1 MAARR
6 TGAPPDVMMATV
18 DRWFVAH
25 YGERAGRWVT
35 KPSPWGPYFSLV
47 MPLEVD
53 PALPF
58 CTGRYLAKH
67 SWDLNLDLQKAHAMR
82 RDAEQLF
89 HDLRRTLRSLGYE
102 LGFRPGEPPV
112 SALDECEVRIFPH
125 ETAHDYAKQTE
136 VVTAWASVTE
146 GFRVRYGI
154 VPEESLPFIHVAALN
169 ARILEDVLQRAID
182 DEMNRLVED
191 EGLSP
196 RQASDRLFVSA
207 VERTTLGAVLES
219 SLALGASSPM
229 IRAVEDLMR
238 NGYVI
243 VRHR

>member
-35 KPSPWGPYFSLV
+35 KTSPWGPYFSLV

-58 CTGRYLAKH
+58 CTDRYLAKH
-67 SWDLNLDLQKAHAMR
+67 AWDLDLDPKKAHALQ

-89 HDLRRTLRSLGYE
+89 NDLRRTLRSLGYE

-112 SALDECEVRIFPH
+112 SKLDECEVRIFPH
-125 ETAHDYAKQTE
+125 ETAHDYAKQTQ

-146 GFRVRYGI
+146 GFRRGD
-154 VPEESLPFIHVAALN
+154 PPFIHVAALN

-182 DEMNRLVED
+182 DELQRLVED

-196 RQASDRLFVSA
+196 TQAHDRIFVSA

-219 SLALGASSPM
+219 NLALGASSQM

-238 NGYVI
+238 DGYVI